1 MNLPL
6 EWEKGWG
13 LLVSVGITWSTSDSS
28 TAVLAGVTIPVG
40 GCWGEELAV
49 GEKSLVGF
57 DPLVGGSVAG
67 AVGSGVLDGIP
78 ILVATLVGE

>member
-28 TAVLAGVTIPVG
+28 TAVLVGVTIPV
-40 GCWGEELAV
+40 
-49 GEKSLVGF
+49 EKEILLG
-57 DPLVGGSVAG
+57 PVGG
-67 AVGSGVLDGIP
+67 
-78 ILVATLVGE
+78 

>member
-1 MNLPL
+1 M
-6 EWEKGWG
+6 
-13 LLVSVGITWSTSDSS
+13 
-28 TAVLAGVTIPVG
+28 
-40 GCWGEELAV
+40 AV

-57 DPLVGGSVAG
+57 GPLVGGSVAG